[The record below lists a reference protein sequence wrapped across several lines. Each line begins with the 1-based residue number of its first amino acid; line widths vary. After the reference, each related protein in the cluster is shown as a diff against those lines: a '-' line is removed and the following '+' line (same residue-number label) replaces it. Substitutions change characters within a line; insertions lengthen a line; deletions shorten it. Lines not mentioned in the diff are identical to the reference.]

1 MMGLNEGAY
10 RGAAKYIFPFFHL
23 SLSGAVDRPGGITS
37 IRERFAGWAGE
48 YPSASVVFPYHRET
62 KVQDYCC
69 SNCGRKEYVAELAAI
84 LLLADCPHNR
94 NRNILQAGRNIAGND
109 DNACCGADDGNAC
122 YDADGGNAC
131 CGADVLVGRKV
142 S

>member
-1 MMGLNEGAY
+1 MREHI
-10 RGAAKYIFPFFHL
+10 AAGQNISFH
-23 SLSGAVDRPGGITS
+23 SSTYHYQAAVDRPGGITS

-62 KVQDYCC
+62 KVQGYFC
-69 SNCGRKEYVAELAAI
+69 SKCEKKENVAELAAI

-94 NRNILQAGRNIAGND
+94 NILRAGRNMAGND
-109 DNACCGADDGNAC
+109 DNACYGADDDNAC

-131 CGADVLVGRKV
+131 CGADVLVDRKV

>member
-1 MMGLNEGAY
+1 MREHI
-10 RGAAKYIFPFFHL
+10 AAGQNISFH
-23 SLSGAVDRPGGITS
+23 SSTYHYQAAVDRPGGITS

-62 KVQDYCC
+62 KVQDYFC
-69 SNCGRKEYVAELAAI
+69 SKCEKKEYVAELAAI

-94 NRNILQAGRNIAGND
+94 NRNILQAGRNMAGND
-109 DNACCGADDGNAC
+109 DNACYGADDGNAC

>member
-1 MMGLNEGAY
+1 M
-10 RGAAKYIFPFFHL
+10 RKHIAAGQNISFH
-23 SLSGAVDRPGGITS
+23 SSTYHYQAAVDRPGGITS

-48 YPSASVVFPYHRET
+48 YPSASVVFPYHKET

-69 SNCGRKEYVAELAAI
+69 SKCERKEYVAELAAI

-94 NRNILQAGRNIAGND
+94 NRSILQAGRNMAGND
-109 DNACCGADDGNAC
+109 DNACYGADDGNAC

>member
-1 MMGLNEGAY
+1 MAVQN
-10 RGAAKYIFPFFHL
+10 ISFH
-23 SLSGAVDRPGGITS
+23 SSTYHYQAAVDRPGGITS

-48 YPSASVVFPYHRET
+48 YPSASVVFPYHKET

-69 SNCGRKEYVAELAAI
+69 SKCERKEYVAELAAI

-94 NRNILQAGRNIAGND
+94 NILQAGHNMAGND
-109 DNACCGADDGNAC
+109 DNACYGADDGNAC